1 MGLPVN
7 SGHNSRDSS
16 QERWRV
22 FCAIEIPAETKFSV
36 LEYINR
42 LRAIVPE
49 ARVSWGRETNI
60 HLTLKFLGE
69 INKNSV
75 ADLGSAIARAVKG
88 SEPFPILISG
98 TGVFPHRR
106 DPRILW
112 IGVNDQSGR
121 LEELSM
127 RVESECEQEGFTR
140 DERRFHPHL
149 TLGRLRS
156 QKRAR
161 ELARAHEDLKFAPE
175 EVKVTEV
182 LVIRSELSSEG
193 SRYTTVSAHQL
204 KD

>member
-1 MGLPVN
+1 MN
-7 SGHNSRDSS
+7 SGHNSRDYSK
-16 QERWRV
+16 ERWRV
-22 FCAIEIPAETKFSV
+22 FCAIEIPAETKFRV

-42 LRAIVPE
+42 LRAFVPE
-49 ARVSWGRETNI
+49 ARVSWSRETNI

-75 ADLGSAIARAVKG
+75 ANLGSAIARAVEG
-88 SEPFPILISG
+88 SGPFPILISG

-121 LEELSM
+121 LEELSI
-127 RVESECEQEGFTR
+127 RVESECEQERFPR
-140 DERRFHPHL
+140 EERRFHPHL

-175 EVKVTEV
+175 EINVTEV

-204 KD
+204 KG